1 MGRPKTRPPKQPAD
15 PVHVSEMRR
24 AAAAASAKAR
34 RERSINGGRRPKTLP
49 VRAATFDKVQEVATR
64 INRTLTD
71 ITTEAIE
78 HGLPYISANA

>member
-1 MGRPKTRPPKQPAD
+1 MKTKKASDPA
-15 PVHVSEMRR
+15 HVSEVRR
-24 AAAAASAKAR
+24 AAAAASAKVR
-34 RERSINGGRRPKTLP
+34 REKSVNGGRRPKTLP
-49 VRAATFDKVQEVATR
+49 VRPATFDKVQEVATR